1 MAQLIVK
8 SPYLPPNST
17 GKIEGY
23 LRYISTREGVEKIN
37 KKDSVAYSDEDRKDI
52 INELLKR
59 YPDSVD
65 FLEYKDFE
73 KNPSRENADELIT
86 QITESHADF
95 FSDRGIYLKYISERP
110 RVQIVSKTGLFS
122 DAEMDLNI
130 SRISREISESQSN
143 VWTHIISLKREDAQR
158 LGYDSVENWI
168 PLLRSERNFIAQQM
182 NIKPDNFR
190 WYAAFHNESHHPHV
204 HMVAYSVE
212 PNEAFLN
219 ADGISNIK
227 GELTKHIFRQD
238 LMCLYDKQNESRD
251 NLRQVGEQQIYDI
264 IKQVNS
270 QLYDNPKIET
280 LLVSLSEYLSDYEGK
295 KVYGYFSTKGK
306 RIVNSIID
314 EMEKDPIISNLYETW
329 YSYKEQIIDIYSNQK
344 LVRVPLSQNKDF
356 KTIKN
361 AIIKAAANLSIEPID
376 EKEAPKDVEYAP
388 IHRKAPSFEEQATQT
403 EMLETGIKV
412 VDLLCPYQKGGKIGL
427 FGGAGVGKTV
437 LIQELIHNIATEHG
451 GYSVFTGVGERTREG
466 NDLYYEMK
474 ESGVIDKTTMV
485 FGQMNEPP
493 GARMRVALTG
503 LTMAEYF
510 RDKGGKDVLLFIDNI
525 FRFTQAGSEVSAL
538 LGRMPSAV
546 GYQPTLQ
553 TEMGALQER
562 ITSTKNGSI
571 TSVQAVYVPADDLT
585 DPAPATTFAHLDA
598 TTVLDRSIV
607 ELGIYPAVDPLASTS
622 RILDP
627 RIVGEEHFKVARGV
641 QEILQK
647 YKELQDIIAILG
659 MDELSEDDKLVV
671 SRARKVQ
678 RFLSQPFSV
687 AVQFTGLEGKYVPV
701 EETIRGFREILDGK
715 LDDVPE
721 SYFLNAGTIDEVKAA
736 YAG

>member
-1 MAQLIVK
+1 MADNNV
-8 SPYLPPNST
+8 
-17 GKIEGY
+17 GK
-23 LRYISTREGVEKIN
+23 
-37 KKDSVAYSDEDRKDI
+37 
-52 INELLKR
+52 
-59 YPDSVD
+59 
-65 FLEYKDFE
+65 
-73 KNPSRENADELIT
+73 IT
-86 QITESHADF
+86 QI
-95 FSDRGIYLKYISERP
+95 ISAVLDIKFQEGNLP
-110 RVQIVSKTGLFS
+110 
-122 DAEMDLNI
+122 
-130 SRISREISESQSN
+130 EI
-143 VWTHIISLKREDAQR
+143 
-158 LGYDSVENWI
+158 
-168 PLLRSERNFIAQQM
+168 
-182 NIKPDNFR
+182 
-190 WYAAFHNESHHPHV
+190 
-204 HMVAYSVE
+204 
-212 PNEAFLN
+212 NEAINVPL
-219 ADGISNIK
+219 ADGKRLVVEVAQHLGDDRVRCIALGPTDGLVRGMDAIAT
-227 GELTKHIFRQD
+227 GAPI
-238 LMCLYDKQNESRD
+238 MVP
-251 NLRQVGEQQIYDI
+251 VGE
-264 IKQVNS
+264 N
-270 QLYDNPKIET
+270 T
-280 LLVSLSEYLSDYEGK
+280 LGRLFNVLGD
-295 KVYGYFSTKGK
+295 
-306 RIVNSIID
+306 
-314 EMEKDPIISNLYETW
+314 
-329 YSYKEQIIDIYSNQK
+329 
-344 LVRVPLSQNKDF
+344 
-356 KTIKN
+356 
-361 AIIKAAANLSIEPID
+361 PID
-376 EKEAPKDVEYAP
+376 EIEAPQTEEHWP
-388 IHRKAPSFEEQATQT
+388 IHRPAPSFEEQATSQ

-451 GYSVFTGVGERTREG
+451 GYYVFTGVGERTREG
-466 NDLYYEMK
+466 NDLYYAMK

-510 RDKGGKDVLLFIDNI
+510 RDRGGKDVLLFIDNI

-585 DPAPATTFAHLDA
+585 DPAPATIFAHLDA

-607 ELGIYPAVDPLASTS
+607 ELGIYPAVDPLGSTS

-671 SRARKVQ
+671 NRARKVQ

-687 AVQFTGLEGKYVPV
+687 AVQFTGIEGKYVPIA
-701 EETIRGFREILDGK
+701 ETIRGFKEILEGK

-721 SYFLNAGTIDEVKAA
+721 SYFLNAGTIDEVRARMK
-736 YAG
+736 